1 MPPELDPAEVFKV
14 LGGRTRMAILRIL
27 HHHGPLG
34 AVKLGKAL
42 GISTAAVSQHLRV
55 LRQAG
60 LVAGERD
67 GYHVPY
73 HVNHRSLNVCLRS
86 LGEAC
91 GVEGFHGFDPTR
103 MDLEHL
109 HRHRD
114 RLKRM
119 LARIEARIAE
129 LESATDDA

>member
-1 MPPELDPAEVFKV
+1 MHRELDPDEMFKV

-60 LVAGERD
+60 LVEGQRD

-91 GVEGFHGFDPTR
+91 GVDSFHGLDPAR

-109 HRHRD
+109 RRHRD
-114 RLKRM
+114 KLKQMLSRL
-119 LARIEARIAE
+119 EQRIAE
-129 LESATDDA
+129 LETNVDNS

>member
-1 MPPELDPAEVFKV
+1 MTHKLDPAEVFKV

-34 AVKLGKAL
+34 AVKLGEAL

-55 LRQAG
+55 LRQTG
-60 LVAGERD
+60 LVEGERD

-73 HVNHRSLNVCLRS
+73 HINHRSLDVCLRS

-91 GVEGFHGFDPTR
+91 GVKSFHGLDPAR
-103 MDLEHL
+103 MDLQQL
-109 HRHRD
+109 RKHRAQ
-114 RLKRM
+114 LKQR
-119 LARIEARIAE
+119 LARIEQRIAE
-129 LESATDDA
+129 LETEADNS